1 MLFFIYDVFKR
12 RKILAEKYLPL
23 YRKYRPS
30 NFNEV
35 VGQQV
40 VVKTLLNAIAHN
52 RVAHAYLFCGPRGTG
67 KTSIARIFS
76 KTLNCL
82 DLKDGV
88 PCGKCAHCVDM
99 NNTISMDVIEIDA
112 ASNRK
117 VEDARNLLEKV
128 QFTPVLGKNKIYI
141 IDEVHMLTTEAFN
154 TLLKTLEEPPEN
166 LVFILATTE
175 AHKVMETI
183 VSRCQKFDFRRISV
197 DDIKNRLKEI
207 SQKENIAIE
216 DDAIEFIAR
225 RSAGGLRDAL
235 ALLDQSTV
243 LALENKSITKKDIV
257 TLLGS
262 VDDED
267 LFNLA
272 DMIAQ
277 KNPNQVISL
286 LKTIVDKGNDPNQ
299 VIKELISYF
308 RNLMLASVCKDTQE
322 ASKLLDISA
331 ENCERIVTQ
340 AKTFSAQELVQI
352 IEELSNQERNIRNST
367 NPYLWLDV
375 AIINAATRENIL
387 AQKALLDRIEDLE
400 NQMKSGFVPRVQTL
414 PTQSATVQQ
423 KPAVQSPPAENIMP
437 QVSISQEIK
446 TQTANAPSEQSKTN
460 QQPQQD
466 KTTIVEMPEIRISAS
481 VGKEEPAEEKTS
493 SAMITLQWDT
503 FLGELQQINPAVYG
517 LVKAQSRPITTTSDK
532 IELAFRNEIFID
544 KIRQKQQLLETVAKK
559 LCGKVPIMVFR
570 KITDEDFKKKI
581 TVEPAPQMAQ
591 QNQSVAKQSEPELT
605 PPPKASNEPDI
616 DIPSVD
622 EIKEIKTNIENKKSL
637 APSVYDLPD
646 DARQILEVF
655 SGKILD

>member
-1 MLFFIYDVFKR
+1 M
-12 RKILAEKYLPL
+12 AERYLPL

-67 KTSIARIFS
+67 KTSIARIFA

-82 DLKDGV
+82 DLQNGI
-88 PCGKCAHCVDM
+88 PCGKCAHCLDM

-117 VEDARNLLEKV
+117 VEDARNILEKV

-207 SQKENIAIE
+207 SQKENINID

-225 RSAGGLRDAL
+225 KSAGGLRDAL

-243 LALENKSITKKDIV
+243 LALENKTITKKDIV

-262 VDDED
+262 VSDED
-267 LFNLA
+267 LFSLA
-272 DMIAQ
+272 DLIAQ

-286 LKTIVDKGNDPNQ
+286 LKSIVDKGNDPNQ
-299 VIKELISYF
+299 IIKELIGYF
-308 RNLMLASVCKDTQE
+308 RNLMLASVCQNAEE
-322 ASKLLDISA
+322 AAKLLDISK
-331 ENCERIVTQ
+331 ENCDKLINQ

-352 IEELSNQERNIRNST
+352 IEELSTQERNIRNST

-375 AIINAATRENIL
+375 AIINVATRENIL
-387 AQKALLDRIEDLE
+387 AQKALLERIENLE
-400 NQMKSGFVPRVQTL
+400 NQLSSGFAPRAVAQFTQTTKPETIK
-414 PTQSATVQQ
+414 PTATTVEPTIQQNAEPKQQIQPIEEKPQEEVKKQTSSENIPLQNQPEKETVQ
-423 KPAVQSPPAENIMP
+423 P
-437 QVSISQEIK
+437 
-446 TQTANAPSEQSKTN
+446 TSEVLIN
-460 QQPQQD
+460 
-466 KTTIVEMPEIRISAS
+466 
-481 VGKEEPAEEKTS
+481 
-493 SAMITLQWDT
+493 LQWDT
-503 FLGELQQINPAVYG
+503 FLGELQQINPAVFG

-544 KIRQKQQLLETVAKK
+544 KIRQKQALLETVAKK
-559 LCGKVPIMVFR
+559 LCGKTPVMIFR
-570 KITDEDFKKKI
+570 KITDDDFKKKI
-581 TVEPAPQMAQ
+581 TNEPATPAQ
-591 QNQSVAKQSEPELT
+591 PSPKEPTPVVAKPSQQSKE
-605 PPPKASNEPDI
+605 AIS
-616 DIPSVD
+616 D
-622 EIKEIKTNIENKKSL
+622 EDLKEIKQETEKTKTNSAAALYNLSDE
-637 APSVYDLPD
+637 
-646 DARQILEVF
+646 ARQVMDVF

>member
-1 MLFFIYDVFKR
+1 M
-12 RKILAEKYLPL
+12 AERYLPL

-67 KTSIARIFS
+67 KTSIARIFA

-82 DLKDGV
+82 DLQNGI
-88 PCGKCAHCVDM
+88 PCGKCAHCLDM

-117 VEDARNLLEKV
+117 VEDARNILEKV

-207 SQKENIAIE
+207 SQKENINID

-225 RSAGGLRDAL
+225 KSAGGLRDAL

-243 LALENKSITKKDIV
+243 LALENKTITKKDIV

-262 VDDED
+262 VSDED
-267 LFNLA
+267 LFSLA
-272 DMIAQ
+272 DLIAQ

-286 LKTIVDKGNDPNQ
+286 LKSIVDKGNDPNQ
-299 VIKELISYF
+299 IIKELIGYF
-308 RNLMLASVCKDTQE
+308 RNLMLASVCQNAEE
-322 ASKLLDISA
+322 AAKLLDISK
-331 ENCERIVTQ
+331 ENCDKLINQ

-352 IEELSNQERNIRNST
+352 IEELSTQERNIRNST

-375 AIINAATRENIL
+375 AIINVATRENIL
-387 AQKALLDRIEDLE
+387 AQKALLERIENLE
-400 NQMKSGFVPRVQTL
+400 NQLSSGFAPRAVAQFTQITKPETIKPTATTVEPTIQQNAEPKQQIQPIEEKPQEEVKKQTSSENIPL
-414 PTQSATVQQ
+414 QNQPEKETVQ
-423 KPAVQSPPAENIMP
+423 P
-437 QVSISQEIK
+437 
-446 TQTANAPSEQSKTN
+446 TSEVLIN
-460 QQPQQD
+460 
-466 KTTIVEMPEIRISAS
+466 
-481 VGKEEPAEEKTS
+481 
-493 SAMITLQWDT
+493 LQWDT
-503 FLGELQQINPAVYG
+503 FLGELQQINPAVFG

-544 KIRQKQQLLETVAKK
+544 KIRQKQALLETVAKK
-559 LCGKVPIMVFR
+559 LCGKTPVMIFR
-570 KITDEDFKKKI
+570 KITDDDFKKKI
-581 TVEPAPQMAQ
+581 TNEPATPAQ
-591 QNQSVAKQSEPELT
+591 PSPKEPTPVVAKPSQQSKEPI
-605 PPPKASNEPDI
+605 S
-616 DIPSVD
+616 D
-622 EIKEIKTNIENKKSL
+622 EDLKEIKQETEKTKTNSAAALYNLSDE
-637 APSVYDLPD
+637 
-646 DARQILEVF
+646 ARQVMDVF

>member
-1 MLFFIYDVFKR
+1 M
-12 RKILAEKYLPL
+12 AEKYLPL

-82 DLKDGV
+82 DLQDGV
-88 PCGKCAHCVDM
+88 PCGKCAHCQDM

-207 SQKENIAIE
+207 ATKENINIE

-243 LALENKSITKKDIV
+243 LALENKSITKKDII

-267 LFNLA
+267 LFKLA
-272 DMIAQ
+272 DLIAQ
-277 KNPNQVISL
+277 KNPNEVISL

-308 RNLMLASVCKDTQE
+308 RNLMLASVCADAKE
-322 ASKLLDISA
+322 ASKLLDISS
-331 ENCERIVTQ
+331 ENCERIIAQ
-340 AKTFSAQELVQI
+340 AKNFSAQELVQI

-375 AIINAATRENIL
+375 AIISAATRENIL
-387 AQKALLDRIEDLE
+387 AQKALLERIENLE
-400 NQMKSGFVPRVQTL
+400 AQLKGGFTPRVQPQVVVQVA
-414 PTQSATVQQ
+414 PTPVVAPTPQPIKEEEIKVEPKIEEQPVIVQQ
-423 KPAVQSPPAENIMP
+423 ETKPVVEEVKPIPQVAPTPSVAVQ
-437 QVSISQEIK
+437 
-446 TQTANAPSEQSKTN
+446 
-460 QQPQQD
+460 
-466 KTTIVEMPEIRISAS
+466 
-481 VGKEEPAEEKTS
+481 KEVVEEKTS
-493 SAMITLQWDT
+493 STMISLHWDT
-503 FLGELQQINPAVYG
+503 FLGELQQMNPAVYG

-544 KIRQKQQLLETVAKK
+544 KIRQKQPLLETVAKK

-570 KITDEDFKKKI
+570 KLTDEDFKKKI
-581 TVEPAPQMAQ
+581 T
-591 QNQSVAKQSEPELT
+591 SEPVATAPAQT
-605 PPPKASNEPDI
+605 PIEPVFSPALEPPKVSNEPDI
-616 DIPSVD
+616 DTPTIE
-622 EIKEIKTNIENKKSL
+622 EIKEVHAEVEKKKAPMPSL
-637 APSVYDLPD
+637 YDLPD
-646 DARQILEVF
+646 DARQFVEVF
-655 SGKILD
+655 SGKVLD